1 MKSLTHQTVLGE
13 LLAPVSRAL
22 ARVRDTDAMSRVLSM
37 ADFIALGVL
46 RHLQGMR
53 TLREQVQSLLHRAP
67 AQAPGAP
74 LARSTWSDALASRRR
89 RIVLEAVLAPLLAE
103 ARAVLP
109 DRLAQFPELEGRE
122 VYATDGT
129 YQRESAHYGR
139 CTPRQGG
146 EDNPKGHALL
156 SFYNVRLG
164 VPADAIV
171 DTRNRHETALLRDY
185 DRSEQAMTQHKN
197 ALWLVD
203 RAFIDAPFWDKKKKR
218 LGVTMIT
225 RMKKSLSVDS
235 TEGLAVAGVPVNE
248 GVVKDLRI
256 TLRSSREFWRL
267 ITYRT
272 RRGHLVEFLTNEL
285 DLEPGLIAFLY
296 SRRWEEEKCFDTWKN
311 DFSQAKAWGA
321 SVVAI
326 DNQVRLAI
334 ITSILVTILL
344 HRQMGQHGIADEKS
358 LRKQDRRQT
367 SKTDGT
373 DRPDWSTPV
382 FRYTSKLSRQVL
394 RFFKHCFHQPASQA
408 LYERQLRPLL
418 LAYL

>member
-1 MKSLTHQTVLGE
+1 
-13 LLAPVSRAL
+13 
-22 ARVRDTDAMSRVLSM
+22 
-37 ADFIALGVL
+37 
-46 RHLQGMR
+46 
-53 TLREQVQSLLHRAP
+53 
-67 AQAPGAP
+67 
-74 LARSTWSDALASRRR
+74 
-89 RIVLEAVLAPLLAE
+89 
-103 ARAVLP
+103 
-109 DRLAQFPELEGRE
+109 
-122 VYATDGT
+122 
-129 YQRESAHYGR
+129 
-139 CTPRQGG
+139 
-146 EDNPKGHALL
+146 
-156 SFYNVRLG
+156 
-164 VPADAIV
+164 
-171 DTRNRHETALLRDY
+171 
-185 DRSEQAMTQHKN
+185 
-197 ALWLVD
+197 
-203 RAFIDAPFWDKKKKR
+203 
-218 LGVTMIT
+218 
-225 RMKKSLSVDS
+225 MKKSLSVDS
-235 TEGLAVAGVPVNE
+235 TEGLPVAQVPVNE

-334 ITSILVTILL
+334 ITSILVAILL
-344 HRQMGQHGIADEKS
+344 HRKMGQHGVEDEKA

-367 SKTDGT
+367 STTDGT
-373 DRPDWSTPV
+373 DRPDWTAPV

-394 RFFKHCFHQPASQA
+394 RFFKYCFHQPASQA